1 MVDLLGRAG
10 LLREALEVAS
20 AVPVEPNSVVWG
32 SLLNVRR
39 IHGNLT
45 MAGMAEKAPRMTG
58 AVWRKPRVKSWLQ
71 MGSLVHEFWGDRRW
85 PPSPSSTIRGEERY
99 RGARKS
105 TVGGIRIPAYDDPNE
120 QCWFPGVAARWGGRR
135 SFLKAERL
143 HPPP

>member
-10 LLREALEVAS
+10 LLREALEVGS

-45 MAGMAEKAPRMTG
+45 MAEQGGPQGTPAAS
-58 AVWRKPRVKSWLQ
+58 VKSWLQ
-71 MGSLVHEFWGDRRW
+71 VGSLVHEFWGDRRW

-105 TVGGIRIPAYDDPNE
+105 TVEGIRIPAYDDPNE
-120 QCWFPGVAARWGGRR
+120 QCWFPGAAARWGGRR